1 MKEKYCNT
9 SLHIFMITDCFENRV
24 YTHPVSAAI
33 AMQFMKI
40 MLRNGLDNSSRQP
53 DVVYTCL
60 LIVTVWVDIV
70 YYGLRNIA
78 LLQIK
83 SMHSLVRYMVRIYL
97 FFFNFVMYIYSLL
110 IYEQRRGK
118 TVFAVSPLGPIQTT
132 MHIHTKCREHSELEG
147 TISVAKTM
155 ALINWA
161 VTAQLTCA
169 FVFTYMRKHV
179 FSRRDPYYE
188 KC

>member
-9 SLHIFMITDCFENRV
+9 SLHKFMITDCFENRV

-78 LLQIK
+78 LLQTK

-97 FFFNFVMYIYSLL
+97 FFFNFVMYIYS
-110 IYEQRRGK
+110 
-118 TVFAVSPLGPIQTT
+118 
-132 MHIHTKCREHSELEG
+132 
-147 TISVAKTM
+147 
-155 ALINWA
+155 
-161 VTAQLTCA
+161 
-169 FVFTYMRKHV
+169 
-179 FSRRDPYYE
+179 
-188 KC
+188 